1 MRAVWI
7 EDRQAT
13 LVDDLARP
21 GDPLPSGEALVRVL
35 YSGICSTDHGLIR
48 GMYPFRG
55 VPGHEFVGVVESGG
69 NGLDGQRVVGVI
81 SAACGR
87 CATCHAGRAGHCP
100 HRTVLGIQ
108 DRNGTFAEYTLLPA
122 VNLHPVPESIPDEHA
137 VFVEPLAAALEIL
150 EQVHVKPTDRV
161 LLVGPGKLGQLIARV
176 LQSTPCR
183 LTVAAR
189 SPNSVARLPGGVATC
204 RPEDVEP
211 QAFDIVVECTGN
223 REGFGVARGAVRPR
237 GTLVLKSTHGMDTPF
252 DMTMAVVDEITVIGS
267 RCGPF
272 VPAIQLL
279 ESGQVDP
286 GNLIDDVFPL
296 SHALAAI
303 ERSREPGVFKV
314 LMECGK

>member
-1 MRAVWI
+1 MRAVWL
-7 EDRQAT
+7 EDRKVA

-21 GDPLPSGEALVRVL
+21 DVPSGEALVRIL
-35 YSGICSTDHGLIR
+35 YAGICSTDHGLIG

-55 VPGHEFVGVVESGG
+55 VPGHEFVGVVESGPD
-69 NGLDGQRVVGVI
+69 GLGGQRVVGVI
-81 SAACGR
+81 SASCGR
-87 CATCHAGRAGHCP
+87 CATCLAQRTGHCP

-122 VNLHPVPESIPDEHA
+122 ANLYPVPESIPDEHA

-161 LLVGPGKLGQLIARV
+161 LLVGPGKLGQMIARV
-176 LQSTPCR
+176 LRLTPCR
-183 LTVAAR
+183 LMVAAR
-189 SPNSVARLPGGVATC
+189 SPQSAARLPRGVDTC

-211 QAFDIVVECTGN
+211 QAYDIVIEATGN
-223 REGFGVARGAVRPR
+223 RDGFGVARSGVRPR

-252 DMTMAVVDEITVIGS
+252 DMTMAVVDEISVVGS

-272 VPAIQLL
+272 LPAIQLL
-279 ESGQVDP
+279 ASGQVDP
-286 GNLIDDVFPL
+286 GNLVDDVFGL
-296 SHALAAI
+296 SQALAAI